1 MSHLEITQV
10 VSVHCN
16 IVNNNYH
23 TIIIIIIIIIII
35 QFTQKNFY
43 FQKHLIQNFHIL
55 KYDLEITVLN
65 L

>member
-16 IVNNNYH
+16 IVNDNYH
-23 TIIIIIIIIIII
+23 TIIMIIIII
-35 QFTQKNFY
+35 QFTQKYFH

-65 L
+65 R